1 MHQFLNHNGFP
12 QQSLVGNMYLP
23 TAAGIKFIVPQ
34 LKAVANTGKIAH
46 IGIPSK
52 SFITPPV
59 GYAPLIVLF

>member
-1 MHQFLNHNGFP
+1 MHQFLNHNGFLNNHQLATSIY
-12 QQSLVGNMYLP
+12 QQLLGSNSLS
-23 TAAGIKFIVPQ
+23 PQ
-34 LKAVANTGKIAH
+34 LKATTNTIKTAH